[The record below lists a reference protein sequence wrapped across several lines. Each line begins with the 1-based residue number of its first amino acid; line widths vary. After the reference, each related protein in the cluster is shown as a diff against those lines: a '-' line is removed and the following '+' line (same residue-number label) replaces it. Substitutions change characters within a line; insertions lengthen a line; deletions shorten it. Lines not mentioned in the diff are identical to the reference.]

1 MTAIRSVKHVQRS
14 KPTMEGAGV
23 RLRRVFG
30 YPEVKM
36 MDPFLLLDDFGS
48 DDPNDYMAGFP
59 WHPHRGIE
67 TVTYMIQGLVEHQD
81 SIGNKGIIRSG
92 DIQWMTA
99 GSGIIHQEMPGRW
112 EGMMR
117 GFQLWVNL
125 PSDQK
130 MMDPRYQE
138 VSSANIPFVQ
148 RDDGTR
154 IGVISGD
161 VDGVRGPVTDIVV
174 DPEYLDITLPSGVE
188 FTHSVHPRYTVFAYI
203 LEGSG
208 VFEPDGDMI
217 DALHLVLFGDGEEIR
232 ISAGK
237 GKGKEKDKEGIRF
250 ILVSG
255 KPIGEPVAWYGPIV
269 MNTQEELETAFK
281 EYRDGTFIKTGK

>member
-1 MTAIRSVKHVQRS
+1 
-14 KPTMEGAGV
+14 MEGAGV

-30 YPEVKM
+30 HPEVKM

-138 VSSANIPFVQ
+138 VNSGNIPFVE
-148 RDDGTR
+148 RNDGAR
-154 IGVISGD
+154 IGVISGE
-161 VDGVRGPVTDIVV
+161 VDGVKGPVSDIVV
-174 DPEYLDITLPSGVE
+174 DPEYLVVFLPSGVD
-188 FTHSVHPRYTVFAYI
+188 FMHSVHPDYTVFAYI

-208 VFEPDGDMI
+208 VFEPGGNKV
-217 DALHLVLFGDGEEIR
+217 DALNLVLYGDGEEVRIR
-232 ISAGK
+232 AGN
-237 GKGKEKDKEGIRF
+237 GDKKNEEGVRF
-250 ILVSG
+250 LLVSG
-255 KPIGEPVAWYGPIV
+255 KPIGEQVA
-269 MNTQEELETAFK
+269 
-281 EYRDGTFIKTGK
+281 